1 MDASPITSLIGVYDA
16 DGTVIGEITYWLG
29 ARIGRA
35 HCALCD
41 VTHGLF
47 TERESWRQWRA
58 SLPVPFALFHR
69 DDAPAEVI
77 AIAGALPAVVAR
89 TEAGLIPLMDRST
102 LEDCS
107 GDLDSFVDGLRKA
120 LDAMDLRLPD

>member
-1 MDASPITSLIGVYDA
+1 VEGTPITSLVGVYDA

-29 ARIGRA
+29 ARLGRV

-41 VTHGLF
+41 VTHGMF
-47 TERESWRQWRA
+47 TEREVWRQWRA
-58 SLPVPFALFHR
+58 SLTIPFELFHR

-77 AIAGALPAVVAR
+77 DVAGVLPAVVAR
-89 TEAGLIPLMDRST
+89 TDAGLIPLMDRST

-107 GDLDSFVDGLRKA
+107 GDLDSFVGGLRKA
-120 LDAMDLRLPD
+120 LAAMDLRLPD